1 MRTMT
6 KKEEQRIAQQER
18 NNIIG
23 QAVVYF
29 NEYMTSLPAF
39 ESVKRLRSCSAEVIT
54 TEKYFILRSYKTTV
68 AFIQRD
74 TDTLY
79 DVLRLV
85 YGYTHTSA
93 QHINKFEKDYCKGKW
108 NCAHCYQWRAC

>member
-1 MRTMT
+1 MT
-6 KKEEQRIAQQER
+6 KKEEQRIAQHER

-23 QAVVYF
+23 QAVIDF
-29 NEYMTSLPAF
+29 NEYMTNLPAL

-74 TDTLY
+74 TDCLY

-85 YGYTHTSA
+85 YGFTRTSA
-93 QHINKFEKDYCKGKW
+93 QHIDKFSQDYGAGKW
-108 NCAHCYQWRAC
+108 GCENRYTYHPI